1 MGRVIE
7 WAGRG
12 VGCVAAAVT
21 SFLWISA
28 IWFPT
33 DGMTISGVSLL
44 PLALMMALAAL
55 VATIASY
62 HGHATVLVVVSFL
75 SFVPIGFALLEAE
88 HFLRYAGMLNIVLA
102 VAAGLIAIGRSMEQ
116 TS

>member
-1 MGRVIE
+1 MGRAIE
-7 WAGRG
+7 WTGRVTGCIAGSI
-12 VGCVAAAVT
+12 T

-44 PLALMMALAAL
+44 PLALLMALAAL

-62 HGHATVLVVVSFL
+62 HGHAVVLVVVFVASFL
-75 SFVPIGFALLEAE
+75 PVGLALLEAQ
-88 HFLRYAGMLNIVLA
+88 HFLRFAGMLNIVM
-102 VAAGLIAIGRSMEQ
+102 VAAAALIAYGRRLEGQ
-116 TS
+116 A